1 MQVLTCFRNAGFYL
15 FQPHGFGEHDSSILR
30 IVREILPDD
39 KTPPGVPRTGESKQG
54 GVSMYA
60 IVETGGKQYK
70 VAPGDVIKVEKLQQE
85 VGQEITLDQVLL
97 VAGEE
102 GVRIGSP
109 VVDGAV
115 VKAKV
120 LRQDKD
126 RKVLVFRYKAKKN
139 IRKRYGHRQPFTM
152 LRILAIEA

>member
-1 MQVLTCFRNAGFYL
+1 
-15 FQPHGFGEHDSSILR
+15 
-30 IVREILPDD
+30 
-39 KTPPGVPRTGESKQG
+39 
-54 GVSMYA
+54 MYA

-109 VVDGAV
+109 VVDGAA

-152 LRILAIEA
+152 LQILAIEA